1 MSRRDQSW
9 PVWLLL
15 ELSTDQSLFSQGCSE
30 CSFYALRYSVSR
42 SCAER
47 FRGEGSGDRRIAKD
61 GIEVCSVSV
70 ELCACSQEVDTVG
83 DAEKRRIEKIMF
95 QRVAL
100 TLYDTANVHPCIGED
115 DETTLSCKYRK
126 APYFSFFESRDGR
139 RWGL

>member
-70 ELCACSQEVDTVG
+70 ERDVV
-83 DAEKRRIEKIMF
+83 
-95 QRVAL
+95 
-100 TLYDTANVHPCIGED
+100 IGAVVSMCM
-115 DETTLSCKYRK
+115 LSRGGHGGRCREEENRK
-126 APYFSFFESRDGR
+126 DHVSTCGIDSFFESRDGR